1 MAKAKSKQTSSSGVE
16 LRDLTPA
23 QRRERFLAA
32 KKEMSDDWRVVKE
45 NETEELVPFDLL
57 PLDYGLRLYGLARKG
72 RVYQFHGDE
81 GAGKSSLA
89 YAVNRNY
96 QKQTKEPIAIF
107 DFERTTTSDYLR
119 KVGINEHD
127 AFIKQPDS
135 VEGCI
140 KDVIRMIE
148 AGCRMFTFDSIPR
161 MHSMADVKEILNG
174 NAMKV
179 QPGTHARAI
188 QQFYNI
194 LLPHI
199 ARVDGTFLMI
209 NQTRS
214 RIEMSQE
221 AQSAAKGYETV
232 TNLNYILPGG
242 KSNRYNVS
250 VMVELKL
257 RKAWRPGKVEDPF
270 LLEPEALKGE
280 EYLANEVRVRSLK
293 NKASGTG
300 YRESTIWIRPGV
312 GVDENISI
320 RQLGRDLGFIAFH
333 GKKWFVGESIDQAIK
348 VYDSKDAAIKE
359 LVIDQN
365 PDILQP
371 LKNLIIAKF
380 ESDPSIGSIEVD
392 DEEQRYLAGE
402 TSDNTDEVLPSTPES
417 AAIIDEL

>member
-32 KKEMSDDWRVVKE
+32 KKELSDDWRVVKE
-45 NETEELVPFDLL
+45 NEVEELVPFDLL

-96 QKQTKEPIAIF
+96 QQQTKEPIAIF

-119 KVGINEHD
+119 KVGINERE

-135 VEGCI
+135 VESCI

-257 RKAWRPGKVEDPF
+257 RKAWRPGKLEDPF
-270 LLEPEALKGE
+270 VLEPEATRGE

-312 GVDENISI
+312 GTCPVMMT
-320 RQLGRDLGFIAFH
+320 
-333 GKKWFVGESIDQAIK
+333 
-348 VYDSKDAAIKE
+348 
-359 LVIDQN
+359 
-365 PDILQP
+365 
-371 LKNLIIAKF
+371 
-380 ESDPSIGSIEVD
+380 IGMLSM
-392 DEEQRYLAGE
+392 
-402 TSDNTDEVLPSTPES
+402 
-417 AAIIDEL
+417 